1 MPTTEAVPAVNSPS
15 LPASSK
21 IALQGHSYLAPE
33 PATNIPKSAKVWSL
47 AFFNVP
53 GIQVF
58 GYVSR
63 ILPRRLSPDKPQK
76 N

>member
-15 LPASSK
+15 LPASSENCPAAK
-21 IALQGHSYLAPE
+21 AIVIWPPE

-53 GIQVF
+53 RF
-58 GYVSR
+58 RYLAMSAVSCH
-63 ILPRRLSPDKPQK
+63 LPVEPG
-76 N
+76 